1 MKEAPACAGAAAYF
15 FDFRF
20 AFLAFFAFFAFFA
33 ISISNGLR
41 KRIKIIQAMV
51 VIPKGIHQKPT
62 EVTCEHRGVTGCSDW
77 FSK

>member
-1 MKEAPACAGAAAYF
+1 MAQGVLEEWWNIPPNERGPSLRWGLAAYF

-41 KRIKIIQAMV
+41 KRIEIIQAV
-51 VIPKGIHQKPT
+51 VVSPKGFHQKST
-62 EVTCEHRGVTGCSDW
+62 A
-77 FSK
+77 

>member
-1 MKEAPACAGAAAYF
+1 VDHFINERGPSLRRGPAAYF

-41 KRIKIIQAMV
+41 KRIEIIQAV
-51 VIPKGIHQKPT
+51 VVSPNGLHQKST
-62 EVTCEHRGVTGCSDW
+62 A
-77 FSK
+77 